1 MSPRRLLGQILKE
14 MEVVNESQI
23 KQAMIIQGDK
33 GGAIGKILIQL
44 GYATEEEVLLALG
57 AQAGMEVINLEE
69 TEIPKEIIG
78 KIPASMAR
86 SYKIIPV
93 KFEQNT
99 LTVAMSNPLNINIL
113 DDLRFTLSCA
123 IKGALGDE
131 NALNKAIE
139 KYYPHEEDKS
149 VDGLLKKM
157 SEAVD
162 DVKDALEAGAEKGR
176 SFTIDNIQ
184 AMAEQ
189 APVKKLLNL
198 ILLHAIKDQA
208 ADIHLEPFEKE
219 LKIRYR
225 VDGVL
230 YEMVPPPLSLAPALI
245 SRIKIMANL
254 NISETRLP
262 QDGRISLLV
271 GGKPIDIRV
280 SCLPTMFGESVVMR
294 ILNKDVVA
302 LDIDNIG
309 LADDDKKL
317 IKNLISLPN
326 GIVIVTGPTGSGKT
340 TTLYSALNYLNDIK
354 WKIITTEDPVEYD
367 LPGIVQCQ
375 VSEEIGVTYAACLR
389 SILRQDPDTILVGEI
404 RDRETAQMAIEASL
418 TGHLVLTTLH
428 TNDAPSSV
436 SRLLDLGIEPF
447 LITAT
452 TEGII
457 AQRLVRKICPHCKE
471 EITPTDEMLIELN
484 LSREEIKGKKF
495 CYGRKCPQCNSTG
508 YKGRMAIFEMMLMT
522 NKIKQ
527 MIMAHGSVEALRN
540 AAREEGMRTLRES
553 GLKAI
558 YDGHTTVEEV
568 ARETLSAELEK

>member
-14 MEVVNESQI
+14 MEVVSESQI
-23 KQAMIIQGDK
+23 KQAMLIQNQK
-33 GGAIGKILIQL
+33 GGAIGNILIQL

-57 AQAGMEVINLEE
+57 AQVGMEVINLEE
-69 TEIPKEIIG
+69 AEISKDIIG
-78 KIPASMAR
+78 KIPSSMAR

-93 KFEQNT
+93 KFDNNI
-99 LTVAMSNPLNINIL
+99 LTVAMFNPLNINIL
-113 DDLRFTLSCA
+113 DDLRFTLGCA
-123 IKGALGDE
+123 IKGALSDE
-131 NALNKAIE
+131 ASLNKAID

-157 SEAVD
+157 SETID
-162 DVKDALEAGAEKGR
+162 DVKDALESGEEKGKAF
-176 SFTIDNIQ
+176 SLDNLQ

-198 ILLHAIKDQA
+198 ILLHAIKDHA

-245 SRIKIMANL
+245 SRIKIMSNL
-254 NISETRLP
+254 NISEMRIP
-262 QDGRISLLV
+262 QNGRMSLLV

-280 SCLPTMFGESVVMR
+280 STLPTMFGESVVMR
-294 ILNKDVVA
+294 ILDKDVVS

-317 IKNLISLPN
+317 IKDLIGLPN
-326 GIVIVTGPTGSGKT
+326 GVVIVTGPTGSGKT
-340 TTLYSALNYLNDIK
+340 TTLYSALNYLNDVK

-367 LPGIVQCQ
+367 LPGIIQCP
-375 VSEEIGVTYAACLR
+375 VNDEIGVTFSACLR
-389 SILRQDPDTILVGEI
+389 SILRQDPDIILVGEV
-404 RDRETAQMAIEASL
+404 RDRETAQMAIESSL
-418 TGHLVLTTLH
+418 TGHIVLTTLH
-428 TNDAPSSV
+428 TNDAPSSI

-447 LITAT
+447 LLTAT
-452 TEGII
+452 IEGII
-457 AQRLVRKICPHCKE
+457 AQRLIRKICPHCKE

-484 LSREEIKGKKF
+484 LSRDEIKGKKVY
-495 CYGRKCPQCNSTG
+495 YGKKCSACNNTG

-522 NKIKQ
+522 SRIRQ
-527 MIMAHGSVEALRN
+527 LIMSHASVEAVRN

-558 YDGHTTVEEV
+558 FDGYSTVEEV
-568 ARETLSAELEK
+568 VRETLSAELEK

>member
-23 KQAMIIQGDK
+23 KQAMIIQGQK

-57 AQAGMEVINLEE
+57 AQVGMEVINLEE
-69 TEIPKEIIG
+69 TEIPKEIID
-78 KIPASMAR
+78 KIPSSMAR

-93 KFEQNT
+93 KFDKNV
-99 LTVAMSNPLNINIL
+99 LTVAMFNPLNINIL
-113 DDLRFTLSCA
+113 DDLRFTLGCA
-123 IKGALGDE
+123 IKGALSDE
-131 NALNKAIE
+131 NALNKAID

-149 VDGLLKKM
+149 VDGLLKRM
-157 SEAVD
+157 SKTVD
-162 DVKDALEAGAEKGR
+162 DVKDALESGGEKGR
-176 SFTIDNIQ
+176 AFNIDNVQ

-254 NISETRLP
+254 NISEMRLP
-262 QDGRISLLV
+262 QDGRISLTV
-271 GGKPIDIRV
+271 GGKPVDIRV
-280 SCLPTMFGESVVMR
+280 STLPTMFGESVVMR
-294 ILNKDVVA
+294 ILNKDIVS

-367 LPGIVQCQ
+367 LPGIVQCPIN
-375 VSEEIGVTYAACLR
+375 EEIGVTYAACLR

-404 RDRETAQMAIEASL
+404 RDAETAQMAIEASL

-447 LITAT
+447 LLTAT
-452 TEGII
+452 IEGII
-457 AQRLVRKICPHCKE
+457 AQRLIRKICPHCKE
-471 EITPTDEMLIELN
+471 EMEPTDEMLIELN

-495 CYGRKCPQCNSTG
+495 YYGRKCPACNQTG

-522 NKIKQ
+522 NRVKQ
-527 MIMAHGSVEALRN
+527 LIMSHASVEALRN
-540 AAREEGMRTLRES
+540 AAREEGMRSLRES

-558 YDGHTTVEEV
+558 YDGHSTVEEV

>member
-1 MSPRRLLGQILKE
+1 MGQILKE
-14 MEVVNESQI
+14 MEVVSESQI
-23 KQAMIIQGDK
+23 KQAMLIQNQK
-33 GGAIGKILIQL
+33 GGAIGNILIQL

-57 AQAGMEVINLEE
+57 AQVGMEVINLEE
-69 TEIPKEIIG
+69 AEISKDIIG
-78 KIPASMAR
+78 KIPSSMAR

-93 KFEQNT
+93 KFDNNI
-99 LTVAMSNPLNINIL
+99 LTVAMFNPLNINIL
-113 DDLRFTLSCA
+113 DDLRFTLGCA
-123 IKGALGDE
+123 IKGALSDE
-131 NALNKAIE
+131 ASLNKAID

-157 SEAVD
+157 SETID
-162 DVKDALEAGAEKGR
+162 DVKDALESGEEKGKAF
-176 SFTIDNIQ
+176 SLDNLQ

-198 ILLHAIKDQA
+198 ILLHAIKDHA

-245 SRIKIMANL
+245 SRIKIMSNL
-254 NISETRLP
+254 NISEMRIP
-262 QDGRISLLV
+262 QNGRMSLLV
-271 GGKPIDIRV
+271 GGKPIDIRG
-280 SCLPTMFGESVVMR
+280 STLPTMFGESVVMR
-294 ILNKDVVA
+294 ILDKDVVS

-317 IKNLISLPN
+317 IKDLINLPN
-326 GIVIVTGPTGSGKT
+326 GVVIVTGPTGSGKT

-367 LPGIVQCQ
+367 LPGIIQCPIND
-375 VSEEIGVTYAACLR
+375 EIGVTFSACLR
-389 SILRQDPDTILVGEI
+389 SILRQDPDIILVGEV
-404 RDRETAQMAIEASL
+404 RDAETAQMAIESSL
-418 TGHLVLTTLH
+418 TGHIVLTTLH
-428 TNDAPSSV
+428 TNDAPSSI

-447 LITAT
+447 LLTAT
-452 TEGII
+452 IEGII
-457 AQRLVRKICPHCKE
+457 AQRLIRKICPHCKE

-484 LSREEIKGKKF
+484 LSRDEIKGKKVY
-495 CYGRKCPQCNSTG
+495 YGKKCSACNNTG

-522 NKIKQ
+522 SRIRQ
-527 MIMAHGSVEALRN
+527 LIMSHASVEAVRN

-558 YDGHTTVEEV
+558 FDGYSTVEEV
-568 ARETLSAELEK
+568 VRETLSAELEK

>member
-14 MEVVNESQI
+14 MEVVNESQV
-23 KQAMIIQGDK
+23 KQAMIIQGQK
-33 GGAIGKILIQL
+33 GGAIGNILIQL

-57 AQAGMEVINLEE
+57 AQVGMEVINLEE
-69 TEIPKEIIG
+69 MEITKDIID
-78 KIPASMAR
+78 KIPASMSR

-93 KFEQNT
+93 KFENNI
-99 LTVAMSNPLNINIL
+99 LTVAMFNPLNINIL
-113 DDLRFTLSCA
+113 DDLRFTLGCA
-123 IKGALGDE
+123 IKGALSDE
-131 NALNKAIE
+131 ASLNKAID
-139 KYYPHEEDKS
+139 KYYPQEEDKS

-157 SEAVD
+157 AETID
-162 DVKDALEAGAEKGR
+162 DVKDALESGGEKGK
-176 SFTIDNIQ
+176 SFNIDNLQ

-198 ILLHAIKDQA
+198 ILLHAIKDHA

-245 SRIKIMANL
+245 SRIKIMSNL
-254 NISETRLP
+254 NISELRLP
-262 QDGRISLLV
+262 QNGRMSLMV

-280 SCLPTMFGESVVMR
+280 STLPTMFGESVVMR
-294 ILNKDVVA
+294 VLDKEVVS

-317 IKNLISLPN
+317 IKDLINLPN
-326 GIVIVTGPTGSGKT
+326 GVVIVTGPTGSGKT
-340 TTLYSALNYLNDIK
+340 TTLYSALNFLNDIK

-375 VSEEIGVTYAACLR
+375 INDEIGVTFSACLR
-389 SILRQDPDTILVGEI
+389 SILRQDPDTILVGEV
-404 RDRETAQMAIEASL
+404 RDAETAQMAIESSL

-428 TNDAPSSV
+428 TNDAPSSI

-447 LITAT
+447 LLTAT
-452 TEGII
+452 IEGII
-457 AQRLVRKICPHCKE
+457 AQRLIRKICQHCKE
-471 EITPTDEMLIELN
+471 EITPTDEMLLELN
-484 LSREEIKGKKF
+484 LSRDEIKGKKF
-495 CYGRKCPQCNSTG
+495 YYGKKCPACNHTG

-522 NKIKQ
+522 SRIRQ
-527 MIMAHGSVEALRN
+527 LIMSHASTEAVRN

-553 GLKAI
+553 GLKAMF
-558 YDGHTTVEEV
+558 DGHSTVEEV
-568 ARETLSAELEK
+568 VRETLSAELEK

>member
-1 MSPRRLLGQILKE
+1 MGQILKE

-23 KQAMIIQGDK
+23 KQAMIIQNQK
-33 GGAIGKILIQL
+33 GGAIGNILIQL

-57 AQAGMEVINLEE
+57 AQVGMEVINLEE
-69 TEIPKEIIG
+69 MEIAKDIID
-78 KIPASMAR
+78 KIPASMSR

-93 KFEQNT
+93 KFDNNI
-99 LTVAMSNPLNINIL
+99 LTVAMFNPLNINIL
-113 DDLRFTLSCA
+113 DDLRFTLGCA
-123 IKGALGDE
+123 IKGALSDE
-131 NALNKAIE
+131 TSLNKAIE

-157 SEAVD
+157 AETID
-162 DVKDALEAGAEKGR
+162 DVKDALESGDEKGKA
-176 SFTIDNIQ
+176 FTLDNLQ

-189 APVKKLLNL
+189 APVKKLLTL
-198 ILLHAIKDQA
+198 ILLHAIKDHA

-245 SRIKIMANL
+245 SRIKIMSNL
-254 NISETRLP
+254 NISEMRIP
-262 QDGRISLLV
+262 QNGRMSLLV

-280 SCLPTMFGESVVMR
+280 STLPTMFGESVVMR
-294 ILNKDVVA
+294 VLDKEVVS

-317 IKNLISLPN
+317 IKDLINLPN
-326 GIVIVTGPTGSGKT
+326 GVVIVTGPTGSGKT

-367 LPGIVQCQ
+367 LPGIVQCPIND
-375 VSEEIGVTYAACLR
+375 EIGVTFSACLR
-389 SILRQDPDTILVGEI
+389 SILRQDPDIILVGEI
-404 RDRETAQMAIEASL
+404 RDVETAQMAIESSL
-418 TGHLVLTTLH
+418 TGHIVLTTLH
-428 TNDAPSSV
+428 TNDAPSSI

-447 LITAT
+447 LLTAT
-452 TEGII
+452 IEGII
-457 AQRLVRKICPHCKE
+457 AQRLIRKICQHCKE
-471 EITPTDEMLIELN
+471 EMTPTDEMLLELN
-484 LSREEIKGKKF
+484 LSRDEIKGKKF
-495 CYGRKCPQCNSTG
+495 YYGKKCPACNHTG

-522 NKIKQ
+522 SRIRQ
-527 MIMAHGSVEALRN
+527 LIMSHASTEAIRN

-553 GLKAI
+553 GLKAMF
-558 YDGHTTVEEV
+558 DGYSTVEEV
-568 ARETLSAELEK
+568 VRETLSAELEK

>member
-23 KQAMIIQGDK
+23 KQAMIIQNQK
-33 GGAIGKILIQL
+33 GGAIGNILIQL

-57 AQAGMEVINLEE
+57 AQVGMEVINLEE
-69 TEIPKEIIG
+69 LEIAKDIVD
-78 KIPASMAR
+78 KIPSSMAR

-93 KFEQNT
+93 KFDNNV
-99 LTVAMSNPLNINIL
+99 LTVAMFNPLNINIL
-113 DDLRFTLSCA
+113 DDLRFTLGCA
-123 IKGALGDE
+123 IKGALSDE
-131 NALNKAIE
+131 ASLNKAID
-139 KYYPHEEDKS
+139 KYYPHEADKS

-157 SEAVD
+157 SETID
-162 DVKDALEAGAEKGR
+162 DVKDALESGEDKGR
-176 SFTIDNIQ
+176 AFTIDNLQ

-198 ILLHAIKDQA
+198 ILLHAVKDHA

-254 NISETRLP
+254 NISETRIP
-262 QDGRISLLV
+262 QNGRISLLV

-280 SCLPTMFGESVVMR
+280 STLPTMFGESVVMR
-294 ILNKDVVA
+294 ILDKDVVS

-317 IKNLISLPN
+317 IKDLINLPN
-326 GIVIVTGPTGSGKT
+326 GVVIVTGPTGSGKT

-367 LPGIVQCQ
+367 LPGIIQCQ
-375 VSEEIGVTYAACLR
+375 INDEIGVTFAACLR
-389 SILRQDPDTILVGEI
+389 SILRQDPDTILVGEV
-404 RDRETAQMAIEASL
+404 RDSETAQMAIESSL

-428 TNDAPSSV
+428 TNDAPSSI
-436 SRLLDLGIEPF
+436 SRLLDLGVEPF
-447 LITAT
+447 LLTAT
-452 TEGII
+452 IEGII
-457 AQRLVRKICPHCKE
+457 AQRLVRKICQHCKE
-471 EITPTDEMLIELN
+471 EMTPTDEMLIELN
-484 LSREEIKGKKF
+484 LTREEIKGKKF
-495 CYGRKCPQCNSTG
+495 YYGKKCPACNHTG

-522 NKIKQ
+522 NRIRQ
-527 MIMAHGSVEALRN
+527 LIMSHASTETIRN
-540 AAREEGMRTLRES
+540 AAREEGMRLLRES

-558 YDGHTTVEEV
+558 FDGHSTVEEV
-568 ARETLSAELEK
+568 VRETISAELEK

>member
-1 MSPRRLLGQILKE
+1 

-23 KQAMIIQGDK
+23 KQAMIIQNKK
-33 GGAIGKILIQL
+33 GGAIGNILIQL

-57 AQAGMEVINLEE
+57 AQVGMEVMNLEE
-69 TEIPKEIIG
+69 MEIAKDIVD
-78 KIPASMAR
+78 KIPSSMAR

-93 KFEQNT
+93 KFENNI
-99 LTVAMSNPLNINIL
+99 LTVAMFNPLNINIL

-123 IKGALGDE
+123 IKGALSDE
-131 NALNKAIE
+131 ASLNKAID
-139 KYYPHEEDKS
+139 KYYPHEADKS
-149 VDGLLKKM
+149 VDGLLKRM
-157 SEAVD
+157 AETID
-162 DVKDALEAGAEKGR
+162 DVKDALESGDDKGR
-176 SFTIDNIQ
+176 AFTIDNLQ

-198 ILLHAIKDQA
+198 ILLHAIKDHA

-254 NISETRLP
+254 NISETRIP
-262 QDGRISLLV
+262 QNGRISLMV
-271 GGKPIDIRV
+271 SGKPIDIRV
-280 SCLPTMFGESVVMR
+280 STLPTMFGESVVMR
-294 ILNKDVVA
+294 ILDKDVVS

-317 IKNLISLPN
+317 IKDLVNLPN
-326 GIVIVTGPTGSGKT
+326 GVVIVTGPTGSGKT
-340 TTLYSALNYLNDIK
+340 TTLYSALNYLNDVK

-367 LPGIVQCQ
+367 LPGIIQCQ
-375 VSEEIGVTYAACLR
+375 INDEIGVTFSVCLR
-389 SILRQDPDTILVGEI
+389 SILRQDPDTILVGEV
-404 RDRETAQMAIEASL
+404 RDSETAQMAIESSL

-428 TNDAPSSV
+428 TNDAPSSI
-436 SRLLDLGIEPF
+436 SRLLDLGVEPF
-447 LITAT
+447 LLTAT
-452 TEGII
+452 IEGII
-457 AQRLVRKICPHCKE
+457 AQRLIRKICQHCKE

-484 LSREEIKGKKF
+484 LSRDEIKGKKF
-495 CYGRKCPQCNSTG
+495 YYGKKCPACNHTG

-522 NKIKQ
+522 NRIRQ
-527 MIMAHGSVEALRN
+527 LIMTHGSTEAVRN

-553 GLKAI
+553 GLKAMF
-558 YDGHTTVEEV
+558 DGHSTVEEV
-568 ARETLSAELEK
+568 VRETISAELEK

>member
-1 MSPRRLLGQILKE
+1 LGQILKE
-14 MEVVNESQI
+14 MEVVSESQI
-23 KQAMIIQGDK
+23 KQAMLIQNQK
-33 GGAIGKILIQL
+33 GGAIGNILIQL

-57 AQAGMEVINLEE
+57 AQVGMEVINLEE
-69 TEIPKEIIG
+69 AEISKDIIG
-78 KIPASMAR
+78 KIPSSMAR

-93 KFEQNT
+93 KFDNNI
-99 LTVAMSNPLNINIL
+99 LTVAMFNPLNINIL
-113 DDLRFTLSCA
+113 DDLRFTLGCA
-123 IKGALGDE
+123 IKGALSDE
-131 NALNKAIE
+131 ASLNKAID

-157 SEAVD
+157 SETID
-162 DVKDALEAGAEKGR
+162 DVKDALESGEEKGKAF
-176 SFTIDNIQ
+176 SLDNLQ

-198 ILLHAIKDQA
+198 ILLHAIKDHA

-245 SRIKIMANL
+245 SRIKIMSNL
-254 NISETRLP
+254 NISEMRIP
-262 QDGRISLLV
+262 QNGRMSLLV

-280 SCLPTMFGESVVMR
+280 STLPTMFGESVVMR
-294 ILNKDVVA
+294 ILDKDVVS

-317 IKNLISLPN
+317 IKDLINLPN
-326 GIVIVTGPTGSGKT
+326 GVVIVTGPTGSGKT

-367 LPGIVQCQ
+367 LPGIIQCPIND
-375 VSEEIGVTYAACLR
+375 EIGVTFSACLR
-389 SILRQDPDTILVGEI
+389 SILRQDPDIILVGEV
-404 RDRETAQMAIEASL
+404 RDAETAQMAIESSL
-418 TGHLVLTTLH
+418 TGHIVLTTLH
-428 TNDAPSSV
+428 TNDAPSSI

-447 LITAT
+447 LLTAT
-452 TEGII
+452 IEGII
-457 AQRLVRKICPHCKE
+457 AQRLIRKICPHCKE

-484 LSREEIKGKKF
+484 LSRDEIKGKKVY
-495 CYGRKCPQCNSTG
+495 YGKKCSACNNTG

-522 NKIKQ
+522 SRIRQ
-527 MIMAHGSVEALRN
+527 LIMSHASVEAVRN

-558 YDGHTTVEEV
+558 FDGYSTVEEV
-568 ARETLSAELEK
+568 VRETLSAELEK

>member
-1 MSPRRLLGQILKE
+1 

-23 KQAMIIQGDK
+23 KQAMIIQNQK
-33 GGAIGKILIQL
+33 GGAIGNILIQL

-57 AQAGMEVINLEE
+57 AQVGMEVINLEE
-69 TEIPKEIIG
+69 MEIAKDIIG
-78 KIPASMAR
+78 KIPASMSR

-93 KFEQNT
+93 KFDKNV
-99 LTVAMSNPLNINIL
+99 LTVAMFNPLNINIL
-113 DDLRFTLSCA
+113 DDLRFTLGCA
-123 IKGALGDE
+123 IKGALSDE
-131 NALNKAIE
+131 TSLNKAIE

-157 SEAVD
+157 SETID
-162 DVKDALEAGAEKGR
+162 DVKDALESEEGKGKAF
-176 SFTIDNIQ
+176 SLDNLQ

-189 APVKKLLNL
+189 APVKKLLSL
-198 ILLHAIKDQA
+198 ILLHAIKDHA

-245 SRIKIMANL
+245 SRIKIMSNL
-254 NISETRLP
+254 NISEMRIP
-262 QDGRISLLV
+262 QNGRMSLLV

-280 SCLPTMFGESVVMR
+280 STLPTMFGESVVMR
-294 ILNKDVVA
+294 ILDKDVVS

-317 IKNLISLPN
+317 IKDLIGLPN
-326 GIVIVTGPTGSGKT
+326 GVVIVTGPTGSGKT
-340 TTLYSALNYLNDIK
+340 TTLYSALNYLNDVK

-367 LPGIVQCQ
+367 LPGIIQCP
-375 VSEEIGVTYAACLR
+375 VNDEIGVTFSACLR
-389 SILRQDPDTILVGEI
+389 SILRQDPDIILVGEV
-404 RDRETAQMAIEASL
+404 RDRETAQMAIESSL
-418 TGHLVLTTLH
+418 TGHIVLTTLH
-428 TNDAPSSV
+428 TNDAPSSI

-447 LITAT
+447 LLTAT
-452 TEGII
+452 IEGII
-457 AQRLVRKICPHCKE
+457 AQRLIRKICPHCKE

-484 LSREEIKGKKF
+484 LSRDEIKGKKF
-495 CYGRKCPQCNSTG
+495 YYGKKCPACNQTG

-522 NKIKQ
+522 SRIRQ
-527 MIMAHGSVEALRN
+527 LIMTHASVESIRN
-540 AAREEGMRTLRES
+540 VAQEEGMRTLRES

-558 YDGHTTVEEV
+558 FDGYSTVEEV

>member
-1 MSPRRLLGQILKE
+1 MSPRRLLGQVLKE

-23 KQAMIIQGDK
+23 KQAMIIQNQK
-33 GGAIGKILIQL
+33 GGAIGNILIQL

-57 AQAGMEVINLEE
+57 AQVGMEVINLEE
-69 TEIPKEIIG
+69 MEIAKDIIG
-78 KIPASMAR
+78 KIPASMSR

-93 KFEQNT
+93 KFDKNV
-99 LTVAMSNPLNINIL
+99 LTVAMFNPLNINIL
-113 DDLRFTLSCA
+113 DDLRFTLGCA
-123 IKGALGDE
+123 IKGALSDE
-131 NALNKAIE
+131 TSLNKAIE

-157 SEAVD
+157 SETID
-162 DVKDALEAGAEKGR
+162 DVKDALESEEGKGKAF
-176 SFTIDNIQ
+176 SLDNLQ

-189 APVKKLLNL
+189 APVKKLLSL
-198 ILLHAIKDQA
+198 ILLHAIKDHA

-245 SRIKIMANL
+245 SRIKIMSNL
-254 NISETRLP
+254 NISEMRIP
-262 QDGRISLLV
+262 QNGRMSLLV

-280 SCLPTMFGESVVMR
+280 STLPTMFGESVVMR
-294 ILNKDVVA
+294 ILDKDVVS

-317 IKNLISLPN
+317 IKDLIGLPN
-326 GIVIVTGPTGSGKT
+326 GVVIVTGPTGSGKT
-340 TTLYSALNYLNDIK
+340 TTLYSALNYLNDVK

-367 LPGIVQCQ
+367 LPGIIQCP
-375 VSEEIGVTYAACLR
+375 VNDEIGVTFSACLR
-389 SILRQDPDTILVGEI
+389 SILRQDPDIILVGEV
-404 RDRETAQMAIEASL
+404 RDRETAQMAIESSL
-418 TGHLVLTTLH
+418 TGHIVLTTLH
-428 TNDAPSSV
+428 TNDAPSSI

-447 LITAT
+447 LLTAT
-452 TEGII
+452 IEGII
-457 AQRLVRKICPHCKE
+457 AQRLIRKICPHCKE

-484 LSREEIKGKKF
+484 LSRDEIKGKKF
-495 CYGRKCPQCNSTG
+495 YYGKKCPACNQTG

-522 NKIKQ
+522 SRIRQ
-527 MIMAHGSVEALRN
+527 LIMTHASVESIRN
-540 AAREEGMRTLRES
+540 VAQEEGMRTLRES

-558 YDGHTTVEEV
+558 FDGYSTVEEV

>member
-23 KQAMIIQGDK
+23 KQAMIIQGQK
-33 GGAIGKILIQL
+33 GGAIGNILVQL

-57 AQAGMEVINLEE
+57 AQVGMEVINLEE
-69 TEIPKEIIG
+69 TEIPKDIID
-78 KIPASMAR
+78 KIPSSMAR

-93 KFEQNT
+93 KFDNNV
-99 LTVAMSNPLNINIL
+99 LTVAMFNPLNINIL
-113 DDLRFTLSCA
+113 DDLRFTLGCA
-123 IKGALGDE
+123 IKGALSDE

-162 DVKDALEAGAEKGR
+162 DVKDILQSSEGKGK
-176 SFTIDNIQ
+176 SFNIDNLQ

-245 SRIKIMANL
+245 SRIKIMSNL
-254 NISETRLP
+254 NISEMRLP
-262 QDGRISLLV
+262 QDGRMSLIV

-280 SCLPTMFGESVVMR
+280 STLPTMFGESVVMR
-294 ILNKDVVA
+294 ILNKEVVS

-326 GIVIVTGPTGSGKT
+326 GVVIVTGPTGSGKT

-367 LPGIVQCQ
+367 LPGIVQCPIND
-375 VSEEIGVTYAACLR
+375 EIGVTFSACLR
-389 SILRQDPDTILVGEI
+389 SILRQDPDIILVGEI
-404 RDRETAQMAIEASL
+404 RDVETAQMAIESSL
-418 TGHLVLTTLH
+418 TGHIVLTTLH
-428 TNDAPSSV
+428 TNDAPSSI

-447 LITAT
+447 LLTAT
-452 TEGII
+452 IEGII
-457 AQRLVRKICPHCKE
+457 AQRLIRKICQHCKE
-471 EITPTDEMLIELN
+471 EMTPTDEMLLELN
-484 LSREEIKGKKF
+484 LSRDEIKGKKF
-495 CYGRKCPQCNSTG
+495 YYGKKCPACNHTG

-522 NKIKQ
+522 SRIRQ
-527 MIMAHGSVEALRN
+527 LIMSHASTEAIRN

-553 GLKAI
+553 GLKAMF
-558 YDGHTTVEEV
+558 DGYSTVEEV
-568 ARETLSAELEK
+568 VRETLSAELEK

>member
-1 MSPRRLLGQILKE
+1 

-23 KQAMIIQGDK
+23 KQAMIIQNQK
-33 GGAIGKILIQL
+33 GGAIGNILIQL

-57 AQAGMEVINLEE
+57 AQVGMEVINLEE
-69 TEIPKEIIG
+69 MEIAKDIVD
-78 KIPASMAR
+78 KIPSSMAR

-93 KFEQNT
+93 KFENNI
-99 LTVAMSNPLNINIL
+99 LTVAMFNPLNINIL
-113 DDLRFTLSCA
+113 DDLRFTLGCA
-123 IKGALGDE
+123 IKGALSDE
-131 NALNKAIE
+131 ASLNKAID
-139 KYYPHEEDKS
+139 KYYPHEVDKS

-157 SEAVD
+157 SETID
-162 DVKDALEAGAEKGR
+162 DVKDALESGEEKGR
-176 SFTIDNIQ
+176 AFTIDNLQ

-198 ILLHAIKDQA
+198 ILLHAVKDHA

-245 SRIKIMANL
+245 SRIKIMSNL
-254 NISETRLP
+254 NISETRIP
-262 QDGRISLLV
+262 QNGRISLLV

-280 SCLPTMFGESVVMR
+280 STLPTMFGESVVMR
-294 ILNKDVVA
+294 ILDKDVVS

-317 IKNLISLPN
+317 IKDLVNLPN
-326 GIVIVTGPTGSGKT
+326 GVVIVTGPTGSGKT
-340 TTLYSALNYLNDIK
+340 TTLYSALNYLNDVK

-375 VSEEIGVTYAACLR
+375 INDEIGVTFSVCLR
-389 SILRQDPDTILVGEI
+389 SILRQDPDTILVGEV
-404 RDRETAQMAIEASL
+404 RDAETAQMAIESSL

-428 TNDAPSSV
+428 TNDAPSSI
-436 SRLLDLGIEPF
+436 SRLLDLGVEPF
-447 LITAT
+447 LLTAT
-452 TEGII
+452 IEGII
-457 AQRLVRKICPHCKE
+457 AQRLIRKICQHCKE
-471 EITPTDEMLIELN
+471 EMTPTDEMLIELN

-495 CYGRKCPQCNSTG
+495 YYGKKCPACNQTG

-522 NKIKQ
+522 NRIRQ
-527 MIMAHGSVEALRN
+527 LIMTHASTEAVRN
-540 AAREEGMRTLRES
+540 AAREEGMRLLRES

-558 YDGHTTVEEV
+558 FDGHSTVEEV
-568 ARETLSAELEK
+568 VRETISAELEK

>member
-23 KQAMIIQGDK
+23 KQAMIIQGQK
-33 GGAIGKILIQL
+33 GGAIGNILVQL

-57 AQAGMEVINLEE
+57 AQVGMEVINLEE
-69 TEIPKEIIG
+69 TEIPKDIID
-78 KIPASMAR
+78 KIPSSMAR

-93 KFEQNT
+93 KFDNNV
-99 LTVAMSNPLNINIL
+99 LTVAMFNPLNINIL
-113 DDLRFTLSCA
+113 DDLRFTLGCA
-123 IKGALGDE
+123 IKGALSDE

-162 DVKDALEAGAEKGR
+162 DVKDILQSSEGKGK
-176 SFTIDNIQ
+176 SFNIDNLQ

-245 SRIKIMANL
+245 SRIKIMSNL
-254 NISETRLP
+254 NISEMRLP
-262 QDGRISLLV
+262 QDGRMSLIV

-280 SCLPTMFGESVVMR
+280 STLPTMFGESVVMR
-294 ILNKDVVA
+294 ILNKEVVS

-326 GIVIVTGPTGSGKT
+326 GVVIVTGPTGSGKT

-367 LPGIVQCQ
+367 LPGIVQCPIN
-375 VSEEIGVTYAACLR
+375 EEIGVTYAACLR

-404 RDRETAQMAIEASL
+404 RDRETANMAIEASL

-436 SRLLDLGIEPF
+436 SRILDLGIEPF

-457 AQRLVRKICPHCKE
+457 AQRLIRKICAHCKE
-471 EITPTDEMLIELN
+471 EMTPTDEMLIELN

-495 CYGRKCPQCNSTG
+495 YYGRKCPACNQTG

-522 NKIKQ
+522 NTVRQ
-527 MIMAHGSVEALRN
+527 LIMSHASVEAIRN

-558 YDGHTTVEEV
+558 FDGHSTVEEV

>member
-14 MEVVNESQI
+14 MEVVSESQI
-23 KQAMIIQGDK
+23 KQAMLIQNQK
-33 GGAIGKILIQL
+33 GGAIGNILIQL

-57 AQAGMEVINLEE
+57 AQVGMEVINLEE
-69 TEIPKEIIG
+69 AEISKDIIG
-78 KIPASMAR
+78 KIPSSMAR

-93 KFEQNT
+93 KFDNNI
-99 LTVAMSNPLNINIL
+99 LTVAMFNPLNINIL
-113 DDLRFTLSCA
+113 DDLRFTLGCA
-123 IKGALGDE
+123 IKGALSDE
-131 NALNKAIE
+131 ASLNKAID

-157 SEAVD
+157 SETID
-162 DVKDALEAGAEKGR
+162 DVKDALESGEEKGKAF
-176 SFTIDNIQ
+176 SLDNLQ

-198 ILLHAIKDQA
+198 ILLHAIKDHA

-245 SRIKIMANL
+245 SRIKIMSNL
-254 NISETRLP
+254 NISEMRIP
-262 QDGRISLLV
+262 QNGRMSLLV

-280 SCLPTMFGESVVMR
+280 STLPTMFGESVVMR
-294 ILNKDVVA
+294 ILDKDVVS

-317 IKNLISLPN
+317 IKDLINLPN
-326 GIVIVTGPTGSGKT
+326 GVVIVTGPTGSGKT

-367 LPGIVQCQ
+367 LPGIIQCPIND
-375 VSEEIGVTYAACLR
+375 EIGVTFSACLR
-389 SILRQDPDTILVGEI
+389 SILRQDPDIILVGEV
-404 RDRETAQMAIEASL
+404 RDAETAQMAIESSL
-418 TGHLVLTTLH
+418 TGHIVLTTLH
-428 TNDAPSSV
+428 TNDAPSSI

-447 LITAT
+447 LLTAT
-452 TEGII
+452 IEGII
-457 AQRLVRKICPHCKE
+457 AQRLIRKICPHCKE

-484 LSREEIKGKKF
+484 LSRDEIKGKKVY
-495 CYGRKCPQCNSTG
+495 YGKKCSACNNTG

-522 NKIKQ
+522 SRIRQ
-527 MIMAHGSVEALRN
+527 LIMSHASVEAVRN

-558 YDGHTTVEEV
+558 FDGYSTVEEV
-568 ARETLSAELEK
+568 VRETLSAELEK